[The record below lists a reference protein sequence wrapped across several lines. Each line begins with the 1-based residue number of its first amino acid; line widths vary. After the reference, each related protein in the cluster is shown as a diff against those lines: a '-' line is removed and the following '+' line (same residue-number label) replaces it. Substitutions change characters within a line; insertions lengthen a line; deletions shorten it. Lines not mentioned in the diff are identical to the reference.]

1 MKQMV
6 ADHAKI
12 NDEMKFR
19 ANASEKR
26 YDDFVKQ
33 SIKKEEQLNMNHT
46 NEVADIKNTL
56 NRQF

>member
-6 ADHAKI
+6 DDHEKI
-12 NDEMKFR
+12 NDELKFR

-33 SIKKEEQLNMNHT
+33 SIKKEEQLTFNHT
-46 NEVADIKNTL
+46 NTVADIKNTL
-56 NRQF
+56 NKQF